1 MKIKNIIITGVAA
14 LTLASCN
21 DFLDVEAPSA
31 YTPDFVFS
39 QKSEIERAL
48 NGVYAKALVGDLYG
62 NAYQLTF
69 NLNSDVDVTITSSGA
84 HSHSTYARFDCD
96 EQGGDIQKFWTAAYS
111 LIEYCNKFIASAEGS
126 KFYQNTDNDPEW
138 EQDAQVAQ
146 WIGEAK
152 CLRAMIYHDLVVM
165 FGDVPFT
172 FTPARDRS
180 NYVFP
185 VTDRQEVQDT
195 LIKDLKAI
203 APYMSSTKSVTVE
216 HCSKEFAQSM
226 IARIALTA
234 VRTTILTITR

>member
-138 EQDAQVAQ
+138 ERL
-146 WIGEAK
+146 
-152 CLRAMIYHDLVVM
+152 CLATYLSPLRQHATVLITSSPLQIVRKSR
-165 FGDVPFT
+165 T
-172 FTPARDRS
+172 RS
-180 NYVFP
+180 
-185 VTDRQEVQDT
+185 
-195 LIKDLKAI
+195 
-203 APYMSSTKSVTVE
+203 
-216 HCSKEFAQSM
+216 SK
-226 IARIALTA
+226 I
-234 VRTTILTITR
+234 